1 MATTQLKNNPA
12 MTMFINS
19 LMSIS
24 YYIKKMIYSPL
35 GCFIAVVIA
44 TVLSHWVLVNTY
56 VYFCAPPSVWGALQ
70 TLLSLGSPMCHFINS
85 AQLELAKQ
93 YITIWSSAVVAIIAW
108 IASKI
113 KLPHK
118 S

>member
-19 LMSIS
+19 LMVTS
-24 YYIKKMIYSPL
+24 YYIKKIICSPV
-35 GCFIAVVIA
+35 GCFTTVVLA
-44 TVLSHWVLVNTY
+44 TVLSHWVLVNIY
-56 VYFCAPPSVWGALQ
+56 VYFCAPPTVWGALQ
-70 TLLSLGSPMCHFINS
+70 TFISLGSPMCHFINS
-85 AQLELAKQ
+85 AQIELAKP
-93 YITIWSSAVVAIIAW
+93 YITLWSSAAVAFIAW

-113 KLPHK
+113 NLPIK